1 MHVKFQPFLM
11 LPFQGLVQFI
21 YTFTN
26 LLDLRQYLGHKKVN
40 FLLRFEALLKYICED
55 LTWILCGCGDLRKK
69 KG

>member
-1 MHVKFQPFLM
+1 MIRLGNKAIH
-11 LPFQGLVQFI
+11 QFVI
-21 YTFTN
+21 YKVIE
-26 LLDLRQYLGHKKVN
+26 LDLRQYLGHKKVN